1 MSILLHKSLVQFR
14 SLILQATQEQRLLVD
29 TMAICS
35 VCEQS
40 RGSVLDRRRVQFVV
54 VDGRQI
60 PLTATDQIDDRRTLQ
75 SQAVAAAAAQI
86 RAWRIDQM
94 GRGLVVRGRVVQV
107 AAGGRER
114 MIRQL
119 LHVNGTKVG
128 RMAIHT

>member
-1 MSILLHKSLVQFR
+1 M
-14 SLILQATQEQRLLVD
+14 
-29 TMAICS
+29 
-35 VCEQS
+35 
-40 RGSVLDRRRVQFVV
+40 
-54 VDGRQI
+54 
-60 PLTATDQIDDRRTLQ
+60 TATDQIDDRRTLQ
-75 SQAVAAAAAQI
+75 SQAVAAAAAQV

-94 GRGLVVRGRVVQV
+94 GRGLVVRERVVQV